1 MIGFEGL
8 RGSMGMRIPV
18 RKFTGLG
25 VCLLAAL
32 PPTGAL
38 AHEPEDDPVALDDV
52 VVLGRA
58 RNLVGSAI
66 SASQGRVGQ
75 PEIESRPM
83 LRTGEILELI
93 PGMIVTQHS
102 GSGKGNQMFL
112 RGFNLDHG
120 TDFATWVDGMPV
132 NLRSHAHGQGY
143 TDINF
148 LIPEMVQEM
157 EFRKGPY
164 FADVGDFSS
173 AGSAHFETF
182 SWMPQ
187 DVVKLAGGEDGYAR
201 ALVAGSAALESDNLV
216 YAVEAQHYDGPWDD
230 IDEDLKK
237 YNGMLRYV
245 NRGEAG
251 HWDVTLMG
259 YDAEWNSADQ
269 IPERAVRQGLISDLG
284 SLDTDVGGETSR
296 YSLSARGVR
305 SWSLGQTFVSAY
317 VIDYSLDLWSNF
329 TYFLDDPVNGDEFQQ
344 SEDRMIYGG
353 SLAHH
358 WDSTLFGKALAHRTG
373 LEFRYD
379 DVDDVGLYQTVA
391 RNRINTFREDD
402 VEEASVGW
410 YYRVEVPWTSRLTTL
425 LGVRADWY
433 DFDVDSDNPLN
444 SGTDDDFLVSPKF
457 NLVYNASPSLDLY
470 LSAGG
475 GFHSNDARGTT
486 ISVDPRTGE
495 DVDPVDPL
503 VESEGAEVGLRFAP
517 NPRINSSA
525 SLWYLKLDS
534 ELLYVGDAGTTEPST
549 ESERWG
555 VEFANYIR
563 PTDWLTLDA
572 DYTWTDSELNDN
584 PDGDKIP
591 GAIKNVFSSGITATH
606 PSGLSGSLRVRYF
619 GERPLVEDNS
629 VKSDDFTTVNM
640 QLGYT
645 RGRWRTQLDVL
656 NLFDSDDH
664 DIDYYYAS
672 RLEGEP
678 AEGVEDIHFHP
689 IEPRTVRLSV
699 SYRFSARDD
708 DYTRLP
714 STAWNAQ

>member
-1 MIGFEGL
+1 MTV
-8 RGSMGMRIPV
+8 MV
-18 RKFTGLG
+18 
-25 VCLLAAL
+25 
-32 PPTGAL
+32 
-38 AHEPEDDPVALDDV
+38 PVALAAAISGALLPQSAMAHEENVLEEV
-52 VVLGRA
+52 VVEGR
-58 RNLVGSAI
+58 RQVLVGEAR
-66 SASQGRVGQ
+66 SASEGVVGQ
-75 PEIESRPM
+75 MELSIRPL
-83 LRTGEILELI
+83 LRPGDVLEAV
-93 PGMIVTQHS
+93 PGLIVTQHS
-102 GSGKGNQMFL
+102 GSGKSNQMFL

-296 YSLSARGVR
+296 YSLSARGVQ